1 MRRNVYLTMA
11 TLFAAG
17 WSVFL
22 GYSNQSRKVVTG
34 SELLV
39 VPISSRQN
47 IPLDQVDHSTWDRL
61 LQKYVDDNGMVN
73 YAGWKASAGDSAV
86 LEAYLASLSR
96 ANPTARTTREAC
108 LAFWINA
115 YNALT
120 IRGILDVYPTTSI
133 RNHTAAVFGY
143 NIWKDLLLP
152 VGDKRYSLSAIE
164 NEILRKEGEP
174 RIHFAIVC
182 ASIGC
187 PRLLNRAYQPSTIES
202 QLAENTRDFF
212 ARRGHLQVDLPR
224 RQVRT
229 SLILK
234 WYSKDFGPTKKDAL
248 TRFADYM
255 PDETTRRLIASKDFS
270 VSYLDY
276 DWKLNKQ

>member
-17 WSVFL
+17 WAVFL
-22 GYSNQSRKVVTG
+22 GYSNSSRHVVTG
-34 SELLV
+34 HDLLV
-39 VPISSRQN
+39 VSVSNRQD

-61 LQKYVDDNGMVN
+61 LRKYVDDDGMVN
-73 YAGWKASAGDSAV
+73 YAAWKASAGDNGA
-86 LEAYLASLSR
+86 LKAYLADLSQ
-96 ANPTARTTREAC
+96 ANPAARTTREGC

-152 VGDKRYSLSAIE
+152 VGNKRYSLNAIE
-164 NEILRKEGEP
+164 HEILRKEGEP

-187 PRLLNRAYQPSTIES
+187 PRLLNRAYQPSKIEA
-202 QLAENTRDFF
+202 QLVENTRDFF
-212 ARRGHLQVDLPR
+212 ARRTNLQIDVPR

-229 SLILK
+229 SSILK
-234 WYSKDFGPTKKDAL
+234 WFSKDFGPTKQAGL
-248 TRFADYM
+248 AHFADYM
-255 PDETTRRLIASKDFS
+255 PDEMSRRLIASKNFS
-270 VSYLDY
+270 ISYLDY
-276 DWKLNKQ
+276 NWNLNQQ